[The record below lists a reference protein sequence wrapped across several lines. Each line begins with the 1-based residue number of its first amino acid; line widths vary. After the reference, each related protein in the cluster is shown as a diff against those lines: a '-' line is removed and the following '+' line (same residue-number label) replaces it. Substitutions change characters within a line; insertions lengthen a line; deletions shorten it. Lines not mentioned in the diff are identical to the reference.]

1 MPTRAGDG
9 DLQIDEIDRKILEIL
24 ASDARRPYADISDE
38 LAKGGVEMSPEAV
51 RHRVRKLL
59 DGMTSFFLP
68 GPEQTD
74 WKIVLVTA
82 RTADE
87 PDAKQDVFEA
97 VSDMNFWFVAE
108 GLGSVDVYGIATAET
123 VEDIDALLVEVRG
136 LDGVTAVDY
145 FIETDRTVNIKKYLL
160 VS

>member
-1 MPTRAGDG
+1 MPTRAED

-38 LAKGGVEMSPEAV
+38 LAKDGVDMSPEAI

-68 GPEQTD
+68 RPEQTN
-74 WKIVLVTA
+74 WKIFLVTIQ
-82 RTADE
+82 TADE
-87 PDAKQDVFEA
+87 PDAKQTVFEA
-97 VSDMNFWFVAE
+97 ISGMNFWFVAE
-108 GLGSVDVYGIATAET
+108 GLGSIDIYGIATAET
-123 VEDIDALLVEVRG
+123 VDDIDDLLVQVRG
-136 LDGVTAVDY
+136 LDGVTQVEY